1 MRGAAAERSPS
12 RSSPARRPTRP
23 PRAACAPEA
32 GPVCPA
38 PGTQH
43 ELVGA
48 WRAFLTALAAALSA
62 GAAVKRDPQFRAAT
76 AAIAELKTRCC

>member
-1 MRGAAAERSPS
+1 
-12 RSSPARRPTRP
+12 
-23 PRAACAPEA
+23 
-32 GPVCPA
+32 
-38 PGTQH
+38 
-43 ELVGA
+43 VGA